1 MHLIH
6 VCVHACVYACVCVCI
21 KHSGSKDILSKEK
34 QNSFIHV
41 YIFKFIY
48 SCTHT
53 YTHIY
58 ITYIQAVLGLHCC
71 SWTLVV
77 ASRGYTLDVI
87 HGLLTI
93 VASFV
98 AEHRF

>member
-1 MHLIH
+1 M
-6 VCVHACVYACVCVCI
+6 
-21 KHSGSKDILSKEK
+21 
-34 QNSFIHV
+34 
-41 YIFKFIY
+41 
-48 SCTHT
+48 
-53 YTHIY
+53 YTHIHTHIYY
-58 ITYIQAVLGLHCC
+58 IYTGCAG
-71 SWTLVV
+71 SSLVV

>member
-1 MHLIH
+1 MHVF
-6 VCVHACVYACVCVCI
+6 VCVLNIPGPKTYFPKRNKTV
-21 KHSGSKDILSKEK
+21 L
-34 QNSFIHV
+34 FM
-41 YIFKFIY
+41 FIY

>member
-1 MHLIH
+1 MHVF
-6 VCVHACVYACVCVCI
+6 VCVLNTPGPKTYFPKRNKKV
-21 KHSGSKDILSKEK
+21 L
-34 QNSFIHV
+34 FI
-41 YIFKFIY
+41 YIYIY

-71 SWTLVV
+71 TWTLVV
-77 ASRGYTLDVI
+77 TSRGYTLDVI